1 MSHEIRLHGRGGQ
14 GTVLAAG
21 ILAQALAEEGK
32 WAVAIPS
39 FGFERR
45 GAPVAAFLRVDDKP
59 IRSLT
64 NIYHPDIIVCI
75 DPTIRR
81 VVNIFAGMA
90 PQGTLV
96 LASGKK
102 LEELDLPATV
112 RRLGVVDAISI
123 AMEIFKR
130 PITNSIMLGALAKTT
145 GIVTLDSLRR
155 AIEGS
160 DFRDAGL
167 AQNIAAVERGYEATT
182 VIDLKE
188 SCHVAA

>member
-21 ILAQALAEEGK
+21 MLAQALVEEGK

-75 DPTIRR
+75 DPTIGR

-90 PQGTLV
+90 AQGTLV

-102 LEELDLPATV
+102 REELVLPATV
-112 RRLGVVDAISI
+112 ARLGLVDAVSI

-130 PITNSIMLGALAKTT
+130 PITNSIMLGALAKAT
-145 GIVTLDSLRR
+145 GIVTLDSLCR

-167 AQNIAAVERGYEATT
+167 AQNIAAVERGYKATQ